1 MPAPLANNDM
11 DRHLAELRKRRVHV
25 DPQDIIEVV
34 ESVMSSLHGD
44 GSSLNGKL
52 HSEIEALADYIST
65 VKADIAAIRADKI
78 NAEYVPTASD
88 ELSAIVGA
96 TEQATN
102 SIFEAVE
109 LIESLSEE
117 MAPDIAERVTMAVT
131 GIYEACGFQDITG
144 QRISKVV
151 NALQSIEEKVF
162 DLLVAFGEESE
173 EGRGKRKVEPEP
185 ESTKTD
191 DKSLMNGP
199 QMPETA
205 NNQADID
212 ALLASF
218 D

>member
-1 MPAPLANNDM
+1 MLAPTVRSDM
-11 DRHLAELRKRRVHV
+11 ERQLAELRKRHIHV
-25 DPQDIIEVV
+25 DPQDILEVV
-34 ESVMSSLHGD
+34 ESVMGSIHGD
-44 GSSLNGKL
+44 GSSLNSKL
-52 HSEIEALADYIST
+52 HTDIEALASYIST
-65 VKADIAAIRADKI
+65 VKAEIADIRADKI
-78 NAEYVPTASD
+78 NAEYVPTASE

-109 LIESLSEE
+109 LIEDLSQE

-151 NALQSIEEKVF
+151 NALQNIEEKVQ
-162 DLLVAFGEESE
+162 DLLIAFGEEAGE
-173 EGRGKRKVEPEP
+173 ARRERKAEPEAENTEP
-185 ESTKTD
+185 D

-199 QMPETA
+199 QMPDNA
-205 NNQADID
+205 NSQAEID